1 MLPCLD
7 EADALPWVLDRIP
20 EGARAIVV
28 DNGSTDGSGALA
40 RRLGAT
46 LVESRTR
53 GYGAACHAGL
63 LAATAPYVAF
73 CDCDGSLD
81 PRDVLR
87 LAATLTAGADLA
99 ICRRRPTTRAAFPAA
114 SRVANLELA
123 RQVRKRCGAAIRDVG
138 PMRIA
143 PRTALLTDGLW
154 RRHFRARSDIVG
166 QSIALDGVQYQV
178 IGVLPRPFV
187 MPILLAN
194 TAARS
199 SCSAKVRRTKS
210 KSRSSDSSGAKRPE
224 TSIRRSF
231 SRSRG

>member
-1 MLPCLD
+1 MTGREFARGRRVRGVSVRNMEIDVVLPCLD

-46 LVESRTR
+46 VVESPTR
-53 GYGAACHAGL
+53 GYGAACHTGL

-87 LAATLTAGADLA
+87 LAARLTAGADLA
-99 ICRRRPTTRAAFPAA
+99 ICRRRPTTRGAFPAA

-143 PRTALLTDGLW
+143 SRTALLELE
-154 RRHFRARSDIVG
+154 IV
-166 QSIALDGVQYQV
+166 D
-178 IGVLPRPFV
+178 
-187 MPILLAN
+187 
-194 TAARS
+194 
-199 SCSAKVRRTKS
+199 
-210 KSRSSDSSGAKRPE
+210 
-224 TSIRRSF
+224 RRSGYPVQTVVRAAQAGWRIVQVDVDYHPRIG
-231 SRSRG
+231 RSKVTGSARGYLTAIRDARAALAS